1 MGLLLDPLPQRSVWL
16 ALALISLVVS
26 IAACSNSS
34 AAQISLQ
41 DAIPGPTKDP
51 AIKATVRPTSGEET
65 VDMGVSLVAKDGD
78 TVLVHYHGTL
88 DNGEVFDSSLQRE
101 PLTFI
106 LGSGQVIPGFDDAV
120 RGLAINETVTVRLEP
135 AFAYGERR
143 EDLIFEL
150 PISQAPQG
158 LSQGENVRLANGLP
172 ATILEVSNKVALID
186 ANHRLAGETL
196 TFNIQLISIQ

>member
-1 MGLLLDPLPQRSVWL
+1 
-16 ALALISLVVS
+16 
-26 IAACSNSS
+26 
-34 AAQISLQ
+34 
-41 DAIPGPTKDP
+41 
-51 AIKATVRPTSGEET
+51 
-65 VDMGVSLVAKDGD
+65 MGVSLVAKDGD

-186 ANHRLAGETL
+186 ANHRLAGEAL